1 MLLYILASLIILC
14 LLIAY
19 ENKKHGKQEKD
30 QIDAFWERERQSNN
44 VRRKPLDDLEYIS
57 IPFDD
62 LPFDILTEDEKVAEC
77 HQQLRTLG
85 EFKIVNFTGISNT
98 DLKLQY
104 GTANIS
110 LLSEYDQNF
119 TILAR
124 TLQTWARLLYDR
136 GFEAEA
142 RLVLEFAIS
151 IKTDVSKSYY
161 LLAHIYQRQG
171 EVSKIDHLIQ
181 TAETLNSV
189 LSSTI
194 VRTLQGPGPYID

>member
-19 ENKKHGKQEKD
+19 ENKKHGKEEKD
-30 QIDAFWERERQSNN
+30 QINAFWERERLANST
-44 VRRKPLDDLEYIS
+44 RRKPLDDLDYIS
-57 IPFDD
+57 IPFDT
-62 LPFDILTEDEKVAEC
+62 LPFDILKEDEKVAEC

-85 EFKIVNFTGISNT
+85 ELNIVNFTGISNT

-104 GTANIS
+104 GTANIT

-124 TLQTWARLLYDR
+124 TLQTWAKLLYEH
-136 GFEAEA
+136 GFETET
-142 RLVLEFAIS
+142 RQILEYAIS

-161 LLAHIYQRQG
+161 LLAHLYEKQG
-171 EVSKIDHLIQ
+171 ETSKIEELIQ
-181 TAETLNSV
+181 VAETLNSV